1 MRRTA
6 AASLVST
13 CALALLAGC
22 GGGGEEPA
30 ATTQQDTAAAA
41 GASGDGGGSDELT
54 ATLKDPSGAEVGTV
68 TFSEA
73 DEGTEVSV
81 EVKGLQPG
89 FHAFHVHAIGVCE
102 PGSASPT
109 DPTMTGDF
117 LSAGGHL
124 GAGEASHGEHEGDLP
139 SLYVSASGT
148 GSLDAVMGGLDF
160 ADLTDQD
167 GSAAMVHAG
176 KDNFANIPER
186 YAPNGPDDMTKA
198 TGDAGGRVACGV
210 VGG

>member
-6 AASLVST
+6 AASLLST

-22 GGGGEEPA
+22 GGGDEPA
-30 ATTQQDTAAAA
+30 ATGQQDTATAA
-41 GASGDGGGSDELT
+41 GASSSGGGDELT

-81 EVKGLQPG
+81 EVKGLPPG
-89 FHAFHVHAIGVCE
+89 FHAFHVHAIGACE
-102 PGSASPT
+102 PDSPSPT
-109 DPTMTGDF
+109 DPTMIGDF

-160 ADLTDQD
+160 ADLTDDD

-186 YAPNGPDDMTKA
+186 YAPNGPDDMTKN
-198 TGDAGGRVACGV
+198 TGDAGGRIACGV